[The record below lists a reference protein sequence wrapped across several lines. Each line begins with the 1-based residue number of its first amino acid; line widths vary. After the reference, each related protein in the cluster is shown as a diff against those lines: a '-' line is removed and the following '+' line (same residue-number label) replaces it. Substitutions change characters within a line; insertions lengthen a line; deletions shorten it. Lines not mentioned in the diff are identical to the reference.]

1 MDVLAYCRAMAA
13 FCRQHAELENEG
25 RSFWIKEAEEW
36 DRLIVEHSTI
46 PKRAS
51 AKKAAIGRSAS
62 ASDET
67 SHPS

>member
-1 MDVLAYCRAMAA
+1 MDVLAYCHAMVA

-46 PKRAS
+46 QNRVS
-51 AKKAAIGRSAS
+51 AMKVAIGKSAS
-62 ASDET
+62 ALDET
-67 SHPS
+67 SHP